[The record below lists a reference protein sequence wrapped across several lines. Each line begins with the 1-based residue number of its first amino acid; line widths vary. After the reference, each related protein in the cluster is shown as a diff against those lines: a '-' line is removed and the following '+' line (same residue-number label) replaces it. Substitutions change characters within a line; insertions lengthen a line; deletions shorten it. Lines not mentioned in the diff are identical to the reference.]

1 MKKAGNEHTFSQRVW
16 VIEKLGTIWSQWML
30 NLRVCTCAEVDH
42 EGPWAS
48 QAMRISELS
57 GEEAMGQQELY
68 GRGEI

>member
-1 MKKAGNEHTFSQRVW
+1 M
-16 VIEKLGTIWSQWML
+16 IEKLGTIWSQRML

-42 EGPWAS
+42 EGPRAS

-57 GEEAMGQQELY
+57 GEAAMGQQELY